1 MIARLFFFFTLLP
14 IFQKTALMPIY
25 MDLHIVPGVNAKD
38 VAQAHSMDVLM
49 EKEHSC
55 KCLTYWI
62 DEVRGHVFCL
72 IDAPSKESVTELHAR
87 AHGLVPNKIIEVES
101 SLVQAFLG
109 RITDPENAALTDNG
123 LIIMDDTSYRI
134 LMHLQIMDPVLLQ
147 QTAGAEKAAQI
158 LQIFKKQIKEQII
171 QQNGRVVTAEAD
183 ELIAS
188 FIEGNKAL
196 SAAYEIMQQLQDYP
210 EAALRISIHAGEPVT
225 QSDKL
230 FGDTI
235 QLLKRMNSFQREQT
249 ITMTSG
255 IRELLDPELL
265 QKEPNSIRFCSPK
278 EEAFISALFDLLE
291 TKYTDEHFNMDEC
304 CRHMAMS
311 QSQLYRKTTDL
322 FQTSPNNLLRNY
334 RLLRALEQLS
344 VQNSNVSQVSFDT
357 GFASASYFTKC
368 FKSCFGLLPLA
379 YREAAIG
386 KKIA

>member
-1 MIARLFFFFTLLP
+1 
-14 IFQKTALMPIY
+14 MPIY
-25 MDLHIVPGVNAKD
+25 MDLHIVPGVTAKD
-38 VAQAHSMDVLM
+38 VAHAHNMDVLI
-49 EKEHSC
+49 EKDHSC

-62 DEVRGHVFCL
+62 DEVRGHAFCL
-72 IDAPSKESVTELHAR
+72 IDAPTKENVIEMHSK
-87 AHGLVPNKIIEVES
+87 AHGLVPHKIIEVES

-134 LMHLQIMDPVLLQ
+134 IMHLQIMDVVLLQ
-147 QTAGAEKAAQI
+147 QTVGIEKAAQL
-158 LQIFKKQIKEQII
+158 LQVFKKQTKEQII
-171 QQNGRVVTAEAD
+171 QQNGRVVTGEAD

-196 SAAYEIMQQLQDYP
+196 TAAYEIMQQLQDYP

-230 FGDTI
+230 FGDTV
-235 QLLKRMNSFQREQT
+235 QLLKRMNHFQREQ
-249 ITMTSG
+249 IIMMTSG
-255 IRELLDPELL
+255 IKELLDTELL
-265 QKEPNSIRFCSPK
+265 EKKPNSIRFCSPK

-334 RLLRALEQLS
+334 RLLRALDQLKM
-344 VQNSNVSQVSFDT
+344 QNSNVSQVSFDT

-368 FKSCFGLLPLA
+368 FKSYFGLLPLA
-379 YREAAIG
+379 YREAVTG